1 MDNLRIMSVST
12 KGPASPISK
21 TMAQPCPR
29 WLVPLLCLVLAAITF
44 AVFGQTLH
52 HAFIDFDDGGDV
64 YENRMVA
71 QGLTPRGIVWAF
83 SVHSSNWFPLNWY
96 SHMLDCQLYGLHPG
110 GHHLTNVLLHILT
123 VILLFLVLRKMT
135 GAIWSSAFVA
145 AVFAIHPLRAE
156 SVAWVAERKDVL
168 SGLFFMLTIAAYV
181 RYANELKLQSS
192 KFKVFYGL
200 TILFFVFGLM
210 SKPMLVTL
218 PLLLLLLDYWPLQ
231 RTEAAGRLVM
241 EKLPLLALCVA
252 ACGVTLWAQHEGI
265 QTVGTFTLPHRL
277 GNAMVACAVYLG
289 QMVWPSGL
297 AVLYPYPRNGLP
309 TWEVTLAGL
318 LLASLSIVAWVERR
332 RRPWLLVGWLW
343 YLLMLLPVV
352 GIIQVGAQAH
362 ADRYTYLPQIGIY
375 VAVTWLV
382 AQWTVSR
389 LALGGLMAGVIT
401 ALMVC
406 AWRQTAY
413 WQNSETLWSHAVACT
428 TNNAVAHRHLGIAFR
443 QKGSVDEAINQ
454 FDAALQLDPGDA
466 DAHNNLGT
474 VFRQKGMVD
483 AAIVQYQTALQINPA
498 LAEAHYNL
506 GIALLQKGRVAEAI
520 GHYQK
525 ALQIEPANVQVQN
538 NLAWLLATGADAS
551 LRNGSKAVEL
561 AQQANELSGGSDP
574 AILDTLAAAL
584 AEAGRFSEATRTA
597 QKAMEL
603 ARSAGQQNLVKE
615 LDSELKRYQA
625 GLPCRE

>member
-1 MDNLRIMSVST
+1 
-12 KGPASPISK
+12 
-21 TMAQPCPR
+21 
-29 WLVPLLCLVLAAITF
+29 
-44 AVFGQTLH
+44 
-52 HAFIDFDDGGDV
+52 
-64 YENRMVA
+64 
-71 QGLTPRGIVWAF
+71 
-83 SVHSSNWFPLNWY
+83 
-96 SHMLDCQLYGLHPG
+96 
-110 GHHLTNVLLHILT
+110 
-123 VILLFLVLRKMT
+123 
-135 GAIWSSAFVA
+135 
-145 AVFAIHPLRAE
+145 
-156 SVAWVAERKDVL
+156 
-168 SGLFFMLTIAAYV
+168 
-181 RYANELKLQSS
+181 
-192 KFKVFYGL
+192 
-200 TILFFVFGLM
+200 
-210 SKPMLVTL
+210 
-218 PLLLLLLDYWPLQ
+218 
-231 RTEAAGRLVM
+231 
-241 EKLPLLALCVA
+241 
-252 ACGVTLWAQHEGI
+252 
-265 QTVGTFTLPHRL
+265 
-277 GNAMVACAVYLG
+277 MVACAVYLG